1 MLRPIFTICLAILLG
16 WSIGVHAGEPVSAVD
31 PKTTLDPVLSDST
44 AALAHVSQRDMA
56 SRINVLQVP
65 FIVNDGGGSE
75 AGVKFFAK
83 TLAGSVLVADQGIS
97 YHLKRGSK
105 PGSSTVAIKE
115 TWIKPKNSQAN
126 GLKPSKARFNFFK
139 GADQQKWKRNVMAF
153 DEVGFGQVY
162 DGVSVTLKAY
172 NNNVEKIF
180 SVESGADPGKISIR
194 VDGVS
199 ELRIS
204 KAGELELVSK
214 DATLRMTAPVAYQE
228 INGDRKYV
236 KTAYNRLSKN
246 TYGFK
251 VDGYDRSQPLIIDP
265 LLASTFL
272 GGTDSD
278 FGYAIDS
285 DDNASI
291 YVTGWTKSADFPIL
305 DGANPFQNVG
315 SYDVFVSKFHFY
327 DLELEA
333 STFLGGSLDD
343 YGMAIALFDD
353 PSAGLEVYVAG
364 STKSSDFSL
373 PPYEPPPDKTP
384 FDRQFN
390 GAQDAFL
397 CKLSDDLSE
406 LKAATFLGG
415 SGIEKV
421 YAIKIGLIT
430 AFPTPRPLVY
440 VTGTTQ
446 SKNFP
451 VLGESAF
458 SVFYG
463 GKEDIFV
470 SAFDTDF
477 RLYYST
483 FLGGSSTDTPYALEL
498 ASDNSI
504 FLAGATLSPNFPTTP
519 GSYRRV
525 LNGKKADIF
534 VSRLNFSLGHLDAS
548 TLLGGSTDDVAYAL
562 AVDNATIIKN
572 VYVAGYT
579 NSVNFPTRTSYSKG
593 KKVKGKEDAFIAKLT
608 PTLTGKVTD
617 KDKYAAIV
625 VGLSL
630 SDTAVAM
637 KLDSANKRMVVAGT
651 TTKSSRPEL
660 FPGVSPNVSY
670 QSQNNGGVDGFVML
684 VDDNLTIANP
694 IILATYLGGTLEDR
708 PMGLYLHT
716 KSDAYMGNIFIVG
729 TTKSSDYPATGEFFG
744 KEEAFI
750 SRFDTLL
757 APTP

>member
-16 WSIGVHAGEPVSAVD
+16 WSVGVHAGEPVSAVD
-31 PKTTLDPVLSDST
+31 PKTTIGPVMADGT
-44 AALAHVSQRDMA
+44 AALPCVAQRDMA

-65 FIVNDGGGSE
+65 FIVNDGGDSE
-75 AGVKFFAK
+75 DEVKFFAK

-97 YHLKRGSK
+97 YHMKQSSK

-115 TWIKPKNSQAN
+115 TWIKPKNSQAY

-139 GADQQKWKRNVMAF
+139 GADQQKWRRNVLAF

-180 SVESGADPGKISIR
+180 SVESGADPGRISIR

-199 ELRIS
+199 DLRIS
-204 KAGELELVSK
+204 KAGELELVGK

-236 KTAYNRLSKN
+236 KTTYNRLSKN

-291 YVTGWTKSADFPIL
+291 FVTGWTKSFDFPII

-315 SYDVFVSKFHFY
+315 SYDVFVSKFRF
-327 DLELEA
+327 DNLELEA

-343 YGMAIALFDD
+343 FGMAIALFDD
-353 PSAGLEVYVAG
+353 PLDNPDAGLEVYVAG
-364 STKSSDFSL
+364 STKSSDFSF
-373 PPYEPPPDKTP
+373 PPYRTS
-384 FDRQFN
+384 FDSQFN

-397 CKLSDDLSE
+397 CKLDYDLSE

-421 YAIKIGLIT
+421 YAMKIGLIN
-430 AFPTPRPLVY
+430 ASFPQPLPLVY

-458 SVFYG
+458 SVSYC
-463 GKEDIFV
+463 GKEDVFV

-483 FLGGSSTDTPYALEL
+483 FLGGSSTDISYALEL
-498 ASDNSI
+498 ASDSI

-534 VSRLNFSLGHLDAS
+534 VSRLNFSLGILEAS

-579 NSVNFPTRTSYSKG
+579 NSVNFPTRTNYSMG
-593 KKVKGKEDAFIAKLT
+593 KKVKGKEDAFIARLL

-637 KLDSANKRMVVAGT
+637 KLDSANHRMVVTGT
-651 TTKSSRPEL
+651 TTKSSKPEL
-660 FPGVSPNVSY
+660 FPGVSENVSY

-684 VDDNLTIANP
+684 IDDNLTIANP
-694 IILATYLGGTLEDR
+694 IIQATYIGGTLEDR
-708 PMGLYLHT
+708 PMGLFLHT
-716 KSDAYMGNIFIVG
+716 KPDDYMGNIYIVG
-729 TTKSSDYPATGEFFG
+729 TTKSSNYPASGEIFG
-744 KEEAFI
+744 KEEAFVT
-750 SRFDTLL
+750 RFDTLL